1 MDGPNLS
8 PRDPPTRSLEG
19 SARVH
24 RRNQADK
31 AFVLWGILATAL
43 GLGVLLALLLVL
55 INDGAGRLSWEFLT
69 SFPSRKPQVAGLI
82 AALIGSLL
90 VILTTATIAIPLGVA
105 AAIYLEEYAPKSL
118 LKDAVEIAVNNLAA
132 VPSIIY
138 GLLALGLFVYQLQ
151 LGRSIA
157 TAGLTLALLILPII
171 IVATRE
177 ALRSTPAALREAA
190 LALGATKWQA
200 TQDHVLPAAMPGVVT
215 GIIIGLSRAM
225 GETAPL
231 ITIGAL
237 SFVAFLPVSLPQE
250 PQYLQIGRYDAQLVL
265 QNPGETV
272 SVQVPRGGVAILPD
286 GTTQTIAPGQVDL
299 PTGSQVRTTL
309 GLAGAAA
316 SWSPTSWLGESFS
329 VLPIQMFNWTSR
341 PDPAFRANAAA
352 AGLTLLAI
360 TLLLNG
366 GAVWLRYRLRRRL
379 RW

>member
-1 MDGPNLS
+1 MDHAN
-8 PRDPPTRSLEG
+8 PPAPSLQSG
-19 SARVH
+19 ARVR
-24 RRNQADK
+24 RRNRADR
-31 AFVLWGILATAL
+31 AFIVWGILATAL
-43 GLGVLLALLLVL
+43 GLGVLIALLFVL
-55 INDGAGRLSWEFLT
+55 IHDGAGRLSWEFMT
-69 SFPSRKPQVAGLI
+69 SFPSRKPEVAGLI
-82 AALIGSLL
+82 AALIGSFL
-90 VILTTATIAIPLGVA
+90 VILTTAVIAIPLGVA
-105 AAIYLEEYAPKSL
+105 AAVYLEEYAPKSI
-118 LKDAVEIAVNNLAA
+118 LKDAIEIAVNNLAA

-138 GLLALGLFVYQLQ
+138 GLLALGLFVYQLH

-200 TQDHVLPAAMPGVVT
+200 TQDHVLPAALPGMVT
-215 GIIIGLSRAM
+215 GIIIGLSRAI

-237 SFVAFLPVSLPQE
+237 SFVAFLPISLPRE
-250 PQYLQIGRYDAQLVL
+250 PQYLQIGRYDEQLIL
-265 QNPGETV
+265 QNPGEIV

-286 GTTQTIAPGQVDL
+286 GTERNIAPGQAEL
-299 PTGSQVRTTL
+299 PTGSQVRTSL

-341 PDPAFRANAAA
+341 PDPAFRANAAG
-352 AGLTLLAI
+352 AGLTLLAL

-366 GAVWLRYRLRRRL
+366 GAVWLRYRLRRNL

>member
-1 MDGPNLS
+1 MANATL
-8 PRDPPTRSLEG
+8 PPRSLAG
-19 SARVH
+19 SARV
-24 RRNQADK
+24 RQRKRADS
-31 AFVLWGILATAL
+31 AFILWGILATAL
-43 GLGVLLALLLVL
+43 GLIVLSAVVLVLLH
-55 INDGAGRLSWEFLT
+55 DGGARLNWDFLT
-69 SFPSRKPQVAGLI
+69 SFPSRKPQAAGLI

-90 VILTTATIAIPLGVA
+90 VIITTAVIAIPLGIA
-105 AAIYLEEYAPKSL
+105 AAIYLEEYAPKSV

-132 VPSIIY
+132 VPSIVY
-138 GLLALGLFVYQLQ
+138 GLLALGLFVYQLH

-177 ALRSTPAALREAA
+177 ALRSTPATIRKAA

-225 GETAPL
+225 GESAPL

-250 PQYLQIGRYDAQLVL
+250 PQYLQIGRYDAQQTL

-272 SVQVPRGGVAILPD
+272 SVRVPRGGVAILPD
-286 GTTQTIAPGQVDL
+286 GSERAIAPGSADL

-316 SWSPTSWLGESFS
+316 SWSPSSWLGESFS

-341 PDPAFRANAAA
+341 PNPAFRANAAA
-352 AGLTLLAI
+352 AGLALLAI

-366 GAVWLRYRLRRRL
+366 GAVWLRYRLRRSL

>member
-1 MDGPNLS
+1 MAHATQ
-8 PRDPPTRSLEG
+8 PPRSLTG
-19 SARVH
+19 SARV
-24 RRNQADK
+24 RQRKRADS
-31 AFVLWGILATAL
+31 AFILWGILATAL
-43 GLGVLLALLLVL
+43 GLIVLSAVVLVLLH
-55 INDGAGRLSWEFLT
+55 DGGARLNWDFLT
-69 SFPSRKPQVAGLI
+69 SFPSRKPQAAGLI

-90 VILTTATIAIPLGVA
+90 VIITTAVIAIPLGIA
-105 AAIYLEEYAPKSL
+105 AAIYLEEYAPKSA

-132 VPSIIY
+132 VPSIVY
-138 GLLALGLFVYQLQ
+138 GLLALGLFVYQLH

-177 ALRSTPAALREAA
+177 ALRSTPATIREAA

-225 GETAPL
+225 GESAPL

-250 PQYLQIGRYDAQLVL
+250 PQYLQIGRYDAQQTL

-272 SVQVPRGGVAILPD
+272 SVRVPRGGVAILPD
-286 GTTQTIAPGQVDL
+286 GSERAIAPGSADL

-316 SWSPTSWLGESFS
+316 SWSPSSWLGESFS

-341 PDPAFRANAAA
+341 PNPAFRANAAA
-352 AGLTLLAI
+352 AGLALLAI

-366 GAVWLRYRLRRRL
+366 GAVWLRYRLRRSL